1 MENHDFGQGNHSGL
15 SDSKCYNDS
24 FDFSNFFFFFF
35 SKSLQFCFIIL
46 FIELD
51 NCSSSNNNGM
61 NCASICRNSRLFIS
75 FLLVVYFHL
84 REEKILCSSRSVFTF
99 LLLSSSFFLS
109 ERFHPLRVLPLA
121 GKINRLDR
129 GRRVARQ

>member
-1 MENHDFGQGNHSGL
+1 MENHDFGQGNHSGS

-24 FDFSNFFFFFF
+24 FDFSNFFFFFL

-84 REEKILCSSRSVFTF
+84 RREDS
-99 LLLSSSFFLS
+99 LLFQERFYFPIIIFFFFSFREISSFACS
-109 ERFHPLRVLPLA
+109 PPC
-121 GKINRLDR
+121 GKD
-129 GRRVARQ
+129 